1 MSHKQVRPDLD
12 RELRWLKDFQR
23 DTVDYVHDRFYGE
36 DPVRRVL
43 VADEVG
49 LGKTLVARG
58 VIAKTI
64 EQLWDTGKRIDIVYI
79 CSNNQIARQNLNR
92 LSVGDSLP
100 IRHAD
105 RLTMLPKVIGDMQ
118 DRKVN
123 FVSFT
128 PGTSFNVKGGGGQA
142 GERVLLYRM
151 LLDGTFGFNLGAK
164 RWTRFF
170 SGGSGLETFT
180 RQLKAFDQNERDKIP
195 DEMIEAFVDR
205 VAATSL
211 SDGTPLIDALEAG
224 ADGFNYLR
232 KGAKVPHKIS
242 SRRFKLI
249 GELRHVLARAAVDK
263 LEPDLVILD
272 EFQRFKSLMTSES
285 PESELAHALWD
296 YEDARLLLL
305 SATPYKMYTLPDDP
319 EGDDHY
325 EDFTKTVA
333 FLAGAKRASYVS
345 TAMSHMRKALYS
357 GDIPAAEAAKNVAQQ
372 ELRRVMVRT
381 ERLASTP
388 DRDGMITSRE
398 LQGVVVTPDDVRSF
412 VSAVAVGKA
421 INHRH
426 DLLEYWRS
434 APYLFEFMDE
444 YKVKKDLQVLAEHS
458 NTQLAEAFRVS
469 AGRLSWSDIA
479 SYKQLDPGNAKMRG
493 LVCDVLDK
501 GAWRMAWIPP
511 SLPYFDLRGAYAEPE
526 LRDFTKRLIFSTWTV
541 VPKAIGAVVSY
552 EAERRLFD
560 SRLTKTQRRSYD
572 APRATALLTF
582 QFKDRRLTGMPVLA
596 MMYPSHRFAT
606 AGDPL
611 DVARKLDLPLPVS
624 RDQYLDEVRRRVAK
638 LLEQLPVGPS
648 SGAVDERWYWAAPFL
663 LDRIAL
669 PKLKDERL
677 PWGGLDTSDDDDQGG
692 RFKEHVNFAIEFDAA
707 ELNRRPD
714 DLVEVLTQLAAS
726 GLGTVALRGLSRRLG
741 GPSAVGDASLRGA
754 ASSIA
759 WSMRSFFNR
768 PEIMSLV
775 RSTSPPKQDY
785 WQSVLGHGTDGGIQA
800 VMDEH
805 LHVLF
810 EAEGLFDNSIEEQA
824 GKLAEALADAL
835 TLRSNNTSVH
845 LFETT
850 PTRVNITTEK
860 FHSHFAIRFGRSTA
874 EDSSVVQREGQAR
887 AAFNSPYWPFV
898 LASTSV
904 GQEGLDFHQYSHAV
918 VHWNLPS
925 NPVDLEQRE
934 GRVHRYKGHAVRK
947 NVADEHGSRPEVLE
961 GDDPWAELFKLASVE
976 RPKGG
981 SEIFPYWVYPGKA
994 SIERYAP
1001 VMPLSKETF
1010 AMDRLMRT
1018 VGAYR
1023 LVIGQPRQDDLVHY
1037 LRDKAEK
1044 LQGLRIDLSPPVRH
1058 DAKAG
1063 VIPTPP

>member
-1 MSHKQVRPDLD
+1 M
-12 RELRWLKDFQR
+12 
-23 DTVDYVHDRFYGE
+23 
-36 DPVRRVL
+36 
-43 VADEVG
+43 
-49 LGKTLVARG
+49 ARG

-64 EQLWDTGKRIDIVYI
+64 EQLWDTVERIDIVYI

-118 DRKVN
+118 GRKVN

-128 PGTSFNVKGGGGQA
+128 PGTSFNVKGGGGQS

-151 LLDGTFGFNLGAK
+151 LVDGIEGINFGAK

-170 SGGSGLETFT
+170 RGGSGLDTFT
-180 RQLKAFDQNERDKIP
+180 RQLKAFDQNERDNIP
-195 DEMIEAFVDR
+195 REMIDAFADAVL
-205 VAATSL
+205 ATSL
-211 SDGTPLIDALEAG
+211 SGTPLIEALEAG
-224 ADGFNYLR
+224 AEDFNYLR
-232 KGAKVPHKIS
+232 KGAKVPPKIS
-242 SRRFKLI
+242 SQRFRLT

-272 EFQRFKSLMTSES
+272 EFQRFKSLMSSES

-305 SATPYKMYTLPDDP
+305 SATPHKMYTLPDDP

-325 EDFTKTVA
+325 EDFTKTVS
-333 FLAGAKRASYVS
+333 FLAGAERARHVS

-357 GDIPAAEAAKNVAQQ
+357 DDVAAAEAAKDVAQE

-388 DRDGMITSRE
+388 DRDGMITARE
-398 LQGVVVTPDDVRSF
+398 LPGVVVKPDDVRAF

-444 YKVKKDLQVLAEHS
+444 YKVKKDLQVRAERS
-458 NTQLAEAFRVS
+458 NTQLAEAFRAS

-493 LVCDVLDK
+493 LVCDVLDR

-511 SLPYFDLRGAYAEPE
+511 SLPYFELGGAYAEPE

-552 EAERRLFD
+552 EAERRLTEA
-560 SRLTKTQRRSYD
+560 RLTQAQTRTYD

-582 QFKDRRLTGMPVLA
+582 QFSEGRLTGMPVLG
-596 MMYPSHRFAT
+596 MMYPSHTFAR

-611 DVARKLDLPLPVS
+611 DVAREFGLPLPVS
-624 RDQYLDEVRRRVAK
+624 REQYLAEVSSRVAS
-638 LLEQLPVGPS
+638 LLEQLPMGPS
-648 SGAVDERWYWAAPFL
+648 SGPVDDRWYWAAPVL

-669 PKLKDERL
+669 PALEHERL
-677 PWGGLDTSDDDDQGG
+677 LWGLATSDDDDQGG
-692 RFKEHVNFAIEFDAA
+692 RFKEHVDVAMAFDAA

-726 GLGTVALRGLSRRLG
+726 GLGTVALRGLSRLLG
-741 GPSAVGDASLRGA
+741 GPTAVGDASLRGA

-775 RSTSPPKQDY
+775 RSTSPPAQPY
-785 WQSVLGHGTDGGIQA
+785 WQSVLGHGTDGGIHA

-810 EAEGLFDNSIEEQA
+810 EAEGLFDNNIEEQT
-824 GKLAEALADAL
+824 GKLAEAQTSSSSDEKAL
-835 TLRSNNTSVH
+835 RAGPFLC
-845 LFETT
+845 F
-850 PTRVNITTEK
+850 I
-860 FHSHFAIRFGRSTA
+860 
-874 EDSSVVQREGQAR
+874 SSE
-887 AAFNSPYWPFV
+887 
-898 LASTSV
+898 
-904 GQEGLDFHQYSHAV
+904 
-918 VHWNLPS
+918 
-925 NPVDLEQRE
+925 
-934 GRVHRYKGHAVRK
+934 
-947 NVADEHGSRPEVLE
+947 
-961 GDDPWAELFKLASVE
+961 
-976 RPKGG
+976 
-981 SEIFPYWVYPGKA
+981 
-994 SIERYAP
+994 
-1001 VMPLSKETF
+1001 
-1010 AMDRLMRT
+1010 MR
-1018 VGAYR
+1018 
-1023 LVIGQPRQDDLVHY
+1023 
-1037 LRDKAEK
+1037 
-1044 LQGLRIDLSPPVRH
+1044 
-1058 DAKAG
+1058 
-1063 VIPTPP
+1063 